1 MNKPVSFVSKAK
13 KKVKYGMLLHS
24 FLGHLKH
31 VGIVVYPYY
40 LVREQCIAAS
50 DLQVSIEPKLD
61 SLTTSFLAADEIG
74 SVMMPLEKARAEEGY
89 TAQNRV
95 ADGCLCFGV
104 IKEQEVIAYTWCDL
118 KVCNHKPLPINLESS
133 EAYLFDMYTFEECR
147 GKNIAPFMRHKLYL
161 HLIEMGRTEF
171 LSITDAFNSA
181 SKRFKGKLGA
191 YPIKLYLYIKFGK
204 LFERNFLLKSYE
216 Q

>member
-1 MNKPVSFVSKAK
+1 
-13 KKVKYGMLLHS
+13 MLLHS
-24 FLGHLKH
+24 FLGHLRQ
-31 VGIVVYPYY
+31 VGIVIYPYY
-40 LVREQCIAAS
+40 LDREQFVAAS

-61 SLTTSFLAADEIG
+61 SVTTSFLAADEIE
-74 SVMMPLEKARAEEGY
+74 SVMRPLEEARAEEGY
-89 TAQNRV
+89 TAQNRI

-104 IKEQEVIAYTWCDL
+104 KKEQEVIAYTWCDL
-118 KVCNHKPLPINLESS
+118 KVCNHKPLPISLESS

-147 GKNIAPFMRHKLYL
+147 GKNIAPFMRHKLYS
-161 HLIEMGRTEF
+161 HLVEMGRTDF

-191 YPIKLYLYIKFGK
+191 YPLKLYLHIKLGK

-216 Q
+216 

>member
-1 MNKPVSFVSKAK
+1 MNKPASLVSKAK
-13 KKVKYGMLLHS
+13 KKIRYGTLLHS
-24 FLGHLKH
+24 FLGHLQQ
-31 VGIVVYPYY
+31 VGIVIHPYY

-61 SLTTSFLAADEIG
+61 SLTTNFLAADEID
-74 SVMMPLEKARAEEGY
+74 SVMRPLEEARAEKGY
-89 TAQNRV
+89 TARNRI

-104 IKEQEVIAYTWCDL
+104 KKEQEVIAYTWCDL
-118 KVCNHKPLPINLESS
+118 KVCNHKPLPISLESS

-147 GKNIAPFMRHKLYL
+147 GKNIAPFMRHELYS
-161 HLIEMGRTEF
+161 HLIEMGRTDF

-191 YPIKLYLYIKFGK
+191 YPLKLYLYIKLGK

-216 Q
+216 

>member
-1 MNKPVSFVSKAK
+1 MSKPASFISKAK
-13 KKVKYGMLLHS
+13 KKVRYGMLLHS
-24 FLGHLKH
+24 FLGHLKQ

-61 SLTTSFLAADEIG
+61 SLTTRFLAADEID
-74 SVMMPLEKARAEEGY
+74 SVMRPLEKARAEEGY

-191 YPIKLYLYIKFGK
+191 NPLKLFLYIKFGK

-216 Q
+216 